1 MHLPFPSPWPP
12 HPSPP
17 KPPPT
22 GSPPAPAGLS
32 AGAIAG
38 IVIAVLVVAGLTL
51 AALWFCCIRRKLAAR
66 RAGSYASYNGAEA
79 GDLAP
84 VRPWGCPAAAAVAL
98 PLPPLLLA
106 ELVGLA
112 KLLLGLQRDHAPTWP

>member
-1 MHLPFPSPWPP
+1 
-12 HPSPP
+12 
-17 KPPPT
+17 
-22 GSPPAPAGLS
+22 
-32 AGAIAG
+32 
-38 IVIAVLVVAGLTL
+38 L

-112 KLLLGLQRDHAPTWP
+112 AAAAAVALPLPPLLLAELVGLAKLLLGLQRDHAPTWP